1 MAGHSK
7 WANIKHKKA
16 RSDEKKGKM
25 FTRAAKEIIVAAKEG
40 GGDPEGNP
48 RLKAAIQSARAVNM
62 PNDNINRAIKRGTGE
77 IEGAA
82 IEELLYEGY
91 GPGGVAIILS
101 IMTDNRNRTAS
112 DIRYLFSKHGGNLGE
127 TGCVS
132 WMFKR
137 KGLMTVNQEGLGMDS
152 DEFMLMAIEAGAE
165 DVGEDTD
172 ILEVFTTPDDFAEV
186 KDNLEQLDVRFD
198 TAEVALIPENTVEI
212 SDSET
217 ARKVL
222 QLMDVL
228 EDHDDVQ
235 EVYSN
240 FSIPD
245 EIMETAAQ

>member
-137 KGLMTVNQEGLGMDS
+137 KGLMTVNQEGLDMDS

>member
-25 FTRAAKEIIVAAKEG
+25 FTRAAKEIIVAGNEG
-40 GGDPEGNP
+40 GVAPEGNP
-48 RLKAAIQSARAVNM
+48 RLMAAIQSARAVNM

-137 KGLMTVNQEGLGMDS
+137 KGLMTVNQEGLDMDS

>member
-1 MAGHSK
+1 
-7 WANIKHKKA
+7 
-16 RSDEKKGKM
+16 
-25 FTRAAKEIIVAAKEG
+25 
-40 GGDPEGNP
+40 DPEGNP
-48 RLKAAIQSARAVNM
+48 RLKAAIQSARAINM

-137 KGLMTVNQEGLGMDS
+137 KGLMTVNQEGLDMDS